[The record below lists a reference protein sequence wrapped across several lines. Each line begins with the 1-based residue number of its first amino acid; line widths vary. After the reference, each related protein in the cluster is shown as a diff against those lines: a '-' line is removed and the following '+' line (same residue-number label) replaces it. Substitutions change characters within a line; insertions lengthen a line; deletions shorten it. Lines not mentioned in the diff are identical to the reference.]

1 MQVVSTSA
9 HGFCLE
15 QWLVIEL
22 SGIVLSGMFLGSNE
36 AQAMPT
42 LVFFWNLIHSDEHP
56 SPSHNGNF
64 LESTYTGSMVTLFL
78 TTVQIEGKQIIQAKT
93 MYASFIFD
101 LKNVMLGTVEE
112 REDYLRKRN
121 LIVLTLES
129 S

>member
-1 MQVVSTSA
+1 
-9 HGFCLE
+9 
-15 QWLVIEL
+15 
-22 SGIVLSGMFLGSNE
+22 
-36 AQAMPT
+36 
-42 LVFFWNLIHSDEHP
+42 
-56 SPSHNGNF
+56 
-64 LESTYTGSMVTLFL
+64 MVTLFL
-78 TTVQIEGKQIIQAKT
+78 TTVQIEVKQIIQAKT